1 MFDIK
6 KERMNNIEI
15 QNSSSVKKEILALF
29 FTGVLSLLAAFC
41 VYHIWEFN
49 FYNPTDYAGDI
60 TTGCFF
66 ASNFISG
73 DWLYSSSKIAPLGY
87 DSISSAIGFWLH
99 AVILKVICIFV
110 SDPVLAVN
118 IFYFGGFF
126 LIGVTGYAVLRK
138 MKIDR
143 GISVLCAVLYTQLPY
158 HYMRNESHLWLSAYY
173 FLPLAGLVLYYVI
186 SGQMIQKGTQR
197 IDKGKFIFS
206 VIVAVL
212 LGTSDIYYSAF
223 FAFLIVV
230 SGLLSA
236 IIKKNWKSL
245 IAIFPA
251 IVALLLALFLVLLPF
266 ITNVISGNASDQA
279 MRSEVDLDSFGLKW
293 IYMILPIAGHRIKF
307 LADFRKYCDDAFL
320 CNNENGYAT
329 LGILLSIGLIVSL
342 LSLIDNRKKETE
354 WYQMIRQ
361 MGVLILFSILLAIPG
376 GLSTLIGSLLST
388 AIRSYNRISIFIAF
402 FSTITFAC
410 LLQLFKDSNMGKK
423 WLQNKMVL
431 SGILAFLCIFGI
443 WDMTS
448 ADFAVKTD
456 YDNFQ
461 HIYLSNRTELEKKIS
476 SDRKLVAEVESI
488 MPEGSEILQ
497 LPIVSDTIY
506 SAFPNGVAGTWQ
518 HTWKTVFSKT
528 TQWSHGDFQGGET
541 DRWLTRIKTLPMK
554 ELIPAVAEVGFTG
567 IYIDPLG
574 YEEEEFEKVCSI
586 IEKMTGS
593 SPIISEYGEQRFYDI
608 SEYAERRNESYTE
621 EELKDK
627 QSFWLEHFVMSFNAK
642 QLYYLEEETEFR
654 DGKAIVQKGQL
665 QYGPYVKLEPG
676 TYYINYYG
684 GNLNLGEYYST
695 ADFGEESLNIEL
707 LEQEGNHVTLKLV
720 LEEEKENVE
729 FLLRNDSESDI
740 VIDKIVLEN

>member
-1 MFDIK
+1 MFDINK
-6 KERMNNIEI
+6 KRMSIIGN
-15 QNSSSVKKEILALF
+15 QSSSLAKKEILPMILS
-29 FTGVLSLLAAFC
+29 GMLSLLAAFC
-41 VYHIWEFN
+41 VYHIWKFN
-49 FYNPTDYAGDI
+49 FYNPIEYEGDLVS
-60 TTGCFF
+60 GFF
-66 ASNFISG
+66 YASNFISG
-73 DWLYSSSKIAPLGY
+73 DWLYYSSKVAPLGY
-87 DSISSAIGFWLH
+87 NGSSFAIGFWLH
-99 AVILKVICIFV
+99 AVILKIICIFV
-110 SDPVLAVN
+110 SDPVVAVN
-118 IFYFGGFF
+118 IFYFGGF
-126 LIGVTGYAVLRK
+126 LLTGMTGYFVLRK
-138 MKIDR
+138 LKINK
-143 GISVLCAVLYTQLPY
+143 GISILCAVLYTQLPY
-158 HYMRNESHLWLSAYY
+158 HYMRNEVHLWLSAYY
-173 FLPLAGLVLYYVI
+173 VLPLAVLVLYYVV
-186 SGQMIQKGTQR
+186 SGQLVEEDTKR
-197 IDKGKFIFS
+197 IDKGKLIFG

-212 LGTSDIYYSAF
+212 MGVSDIYYSAF
-223 FAFLIVV
+223 FAFLIVMG
-230 SGLLSA
+230 GLLSA
-236 IIKKNWKSL
+236 IIKKNWKLL
-245 IAIFPA
+245 IAIVPIIIA
-251 IVALLLALFLVLLPF
+251 LVLALLLVLLPF
-266 ITNVISGNASDQA
+266 IKSALSGNVSGQA
-279 MRSEVDLDSFGLKW
+279 MRNEADLDSFGLKW

-320 CNNENGYAT
+320 LNNKSAYVS
-329 LGILLSIGLIVSL
+329 LGILLSVGLIISL
-342 LSLIDNRKKETE
+342 LSLIGSRGKRSEH
-354 WYQMIRQ
+354 YQIIRQ
-361 MGVLILFSILLAIPG
+361 MGVLSLVSILLATPG
-376 GLSTLIGSLLST
+376 GISTLIGSLLST
-388 AIRSYNRISIFIAF
+388 AIRCYNRISVFIAF
-402 FSTITFAC
+402 FATITFAC
-410 LLQLFKDSNMGKK
+410 FLQLLQDSNVVKR
-423 WLQNKMVL
+423 WFQNRMAL
-431 SGILAFLCIFGI
+431 SGILVLLGIFGI

-448 ADFAVKTD
+448 ADIVDKTD
-456 YDNFQ
+456 YDPFN
-461 HIYLSNRTELEKKIS
+461 HIYLTDRAELEKEVA
-476 SDRKLVAEVESI
+476 SDRKLVADVENI
-488 MPEGSEILQ
+488 MPEGSKILQ

-506 SAFPNGVAGTWQ
+506 SAFPNGTAGTWQ
-518 HTWKTVFSKT
+518 HTWKTVFART
-528 TQWSHGDFQGGET
+528 TQWSHGDAQGGET
-541 DRWLTRIKTLPMK
+541 DRWLTKIKTLPMK

-695 ADFGEESLNIEL
+695 ADFGEESLNTEL